1 MSRRSFYA
9 SRWFENFLIRKNA
22 FNGLGV
28 SNCGVFGGCRVFVL
42 VAVAAV
48 VVGDSDIVRYDNA
61 DVETNENLSQQ
72 PEELG
77 KIEKSQGKHFRSP
90 SHE

>member
-1 MSRRSFYA
+1 M
-9 SRWFENFLIRKNA
+9 
-22 FNGLGV
+22 
-28 SNCGVFGGCRVFVL
+28 FGGCRVFVL

-77 KIEKSQGKHFRSP
+77 KINWRLIASLGLN
-90 SHE
+90 

>member
-1 MSRRSFYA
+1 M
-9 SRWFENFLIRKNA
+9 
-22 FNGLGV
+22 
-28 SNCGVFGGCRVFVL
+28 FGGCRVFVL

-77 KIEKSQGKHFRSP
+77 KINYFSLIHSEACYGRLRDNTSGVRVTNEHVTNSV
-90 SHE
+90 

>member
-1 MSRRSFYA
+1 M
-9 SRWFENFLIRKNA
+9 
-22 FNGLGV
+22 

-77 KIEKSQGKHFRSP
+77 NFNWRLNYTSRKNHKENTSGVRVTNEHVTNSV
-90 SHE
+90 